1 MSHQLSDV
9 QLSQVIEIMMV
20 EQNLRGMQN
29 LYAHQQTGTYLR
41 AAKSLF
47 DAKNTILIGTGFAVK
62 QTFETDGPVGAIA
75 LYKALQALGK
85 NPILVCGNPLY
96 SALQADF
103 NCFELPLNNFADA
116 LAFSKTALANLQP
129 DCVLSIERPGLC
141 NGNKYY
147 NMRGIDISADCGC
160 FDFFITQAPCPTVAI
175 GDGGNEIGMGNLS
188 QYMTELN
195 IMPSLTCCDE
205 LLLADVS
212 NWAAYG
218 IIAFLSRWSKQDLL
232 ENIDTLAIL
241 QYLSERGS
249 VDGVTHK
256 NELTEDG
263 LHAMHGQ
270 QLIARLRQL
279 SGVAN
284 QNEDLQ

>member
-1 MSHQLSDV
+1 MPTKLDDQQLSH
-9 QLSQVIEIMMV
+9 SIEAMMI
-20 EQNLRGMQN
+20 EQNLRGMQS

-41 AAKSLF
+41 AAKALF
-47 DAKNTILIGTGFAVK
+47 EAENTILIGTGFAVK

-75 LYKALQALGK
+75 LYNALKALGK
-85 NPILVCGNPLY
+85 QPVLVCGNPLY
-96 SALQADF
+96 SALKQDF
-103 NCFELPLNNFADA
+103 NCFELPLGNLSEAM
-116 LAFSKTALANLQP
+116 AFSKQALAELNP

-141 NGNKYY
+141 HGNKYY

-160 FDFFITQAPCPTVAI
+160 FDFFISQAACPTIAI
-175 GDGGNEIGMGNLS
+175 GDGGNEIGMGNLA
-188 QYMTELN
+188 QYMTELS

-218 IIAFLSRWSKQDLL
+218 IIALLSRWYQQDLL
-232 ENIDTLAIL
+232 ANVNTLAIL
-241 QYLSERGS
+241 QYLSEHGS

-270 QLIARLRQL
+270 QLITRLRQL
-279 SGVAN
+279 DGFIN
-284 QNEDLQ
+284 NEDSP

>member
-1 MSHQLSDV
+1 
-9 QLSQVIEIMMV
+9 
-20 EQNLRGMQN
+20 
-29 LYAHQQTGTYLR
+29 
-41 AAKSLF
+41 
-47 DAKNTILIGTGFAVK
+47 
-62 QTFETDGPVGAIA
+62 
-75 LYKALQALGK
+75 
-85 NPILVCGNPLY
+85 
-96 SALQADF
+96 
-103 NCFELPLNNFADA
+103 
-116 LAFSKTALANLQP
+116 
-129 DCVLSIERPGLC
+129 
-141 NGNKYY
+141 
-147 NMRGIDISADCGC
+147 MRGIDISADCGC

-218 IIAFLSRWSKQDLL
+218 IIALLSRWSGQDLL
-232 ENIDTLAIL
+232 KNIDTLAIL

-263 LHAMHGQ
+263 LHAIHGQ
-270 QLIARLRQL
+270 QLIARLRLL

>member
-1 MSHQLSDV
+1 MSQQLSDV
-9 QLSQVIEIMMV
+9 QFSQVIETMMV
-20 EQNLRGMQN
+20 EQNLRGMQT

-47 DAKNTILIGTGFAVK
+47 AAKNTVLIGTGFAVK

-75 LYKALQALGK
+75 LYNALQALGK
-85 NPILVCGNPLY
+85 HPILVCGNPLY
-96 SALQADF
+96 SVLKADF
-103 NCFELPLNNFADA
+103 NCFELPLNNFTDA
-116 LAFSKTALANLQP
+116 MTFSQKALTELKP

-141 NGNKYY
+141 HGNKYY

-188 QYMTELN
+188 QYMTELS

-218 IIAFLSRWSKQDLL
+218 IIALLSRWCGQDLL
-232 ENIDTLAIL
+232 AAVDPFAIL

-249 VDGVTHK
+249 IDGVTHK

-279 SGVAN
+279 SGDAN

>member
-1 MSHQLSDV
+1 MPSKVSDV
-9 QLSQVIEIMMV
+9 QLSTYIETMMV
-20 EQNLRGMQN
+20 EQNLRGMQS
-29 LYAHQQTGTYLR
+29 LYAYQQTGTYLR

-47 DAKNTILIGTGFAVK
+47 DAEHTILIGTGFAVK

-75 LYKALQALGK
+75 LYNVLKGLGK
-85 NPILVCGNPLY
+85 NPILVSGNPLY
-96 SALQADF
+96 SAIKNDF
-103 NCFELPLNNFADA
+103 NCFELPLNNLGSAMAFSQAA
-116 LAFSKTALANLQP
+116 LAKLKP

-141 NGNKYY
+141 HGDKYY

-160 FDFFITQAPCPTVAI
+160 FGFFISQANCPTVAI

-188 QYMTELN
+188 QYMSEMN
-195 IMPSLTCCDE
+195 IMPCLTKCDE

-218 IIAFLSRWSKQDLL
+218 VIAFLSRWHDQDLL
-232 ENIDTLAIL
+232 AGIDTLAIL
-241 QYLSERGS
+241 QYLSKRGS

-263 LHAMHGQ
+263 LHAIHGQ
-270 QLIARLRQL
+270 QLITRLRQL
-279 SGVAN
+279 GGFIK
-284 QNEDLQ
+284 NEDT

>member
-1 MSHQLSDV
+1 MPHSLSDE
-9 QLSQVIEIMMV
+9 QLSQAIETMMV

-29 LYAHQQTGTYLR
+29 LYAYQQTGTYLR

-47 DAKNTILIGTGFAVK
+47 YAKSTVLIGTGFAVK

-75 LYKALQALGK
+75 LYNALIVLGK

-96 SALQADF
+96 SALKNEF
-103 NCFELPLNNFADA
+103 NCFELPLNNFTDA
-116 LAFSKTALANLQP
+116 MAFSKAALAELKP

-141 NGNKYY
+141 HGNKYY

-160 FDFFITQAPCPTVAI
+160 FDFFVSQAPCPTVAI

-188 QYMTELN
+188 QYMTELS
-195 IMPSLTCCDE
+195 IMPCLTCCDE

-218 IIAFLSRWSKQDLL
+218 IIAFLSRWQSQDLL
-232 ENIDTLAIL
+232 ADVDTLAIL

-284 QNEDLQ
+284 QNEDL

>member
-1 MSHQLSDV
+1 MPNKLTDQ
-9 QLSQVIEIMMV
+9 QLSQAIEAMMI

-29 LYAHQQTGTYLR
+29 LYAHQQIGTYLR
-41 AAKSLF
+41 AAEALHQ
-47 DAKNTILIGTGFAVK
+47 ANNTVLIGTGFAVK

-75 LYKALQALGK
+75 LYNTLKKLGK
-85 NPILVCGNPLY
+85 KPILVCGNPLY
-96 SALQADF
+96 SALKNDF
-103 NCFELPLNNFADA
+103 NCFELPLDNFNDA
-116 LAFSKTALANLQP
+116 MAFSKQALAKLNP

-141 NGNKYY
+141 HGNKYY

-160 FDFFITQAPCPTVAI
+160 FDFFITQASCPTIAI
-175 GDGGNEIGMGNLS
+175 GDGGNEIGMGNVA
-188 QYMTELN
+188 QHMTELN

-218 IIAFLSRWSKQDLL
+218 IIAFLSRWHRQDLL
-232 ENIDTLAIL
+232 ANVDTLAIL
-241 QYLSERGS
+241 HYLSERGS

-263 LHAMHGQ
+263 LNAIHGQ
-270 QLIARLRQL
+270 QLITRLRQL
-279 SGVAN
+279 DGFIE
-284 QNEDLQ
+284 NED

>member
-1 MSHQLSDV
+1 MPTPLTDLQLST
-9 QLSQVIEIMMV
+9 VIETMMV
-20 EQNLRGMQN
+20 EQNLRGMQS

-47 DAKNTILIGTGFAVK
+47 DAKETILIGTGFAVK

-75 LYKALQALGK
+75 LYNVLKGLGK
-85 NPILVCGNPLY
+85 NPILVSGNPLY
-96 SALQADF
+96 SAIKDDF
-103 NCFELPLNNFADA
+103 NCFELPLNNFHNASVFSQA
-116 LAFSKTALANLQP
+116 TLAELKP
-129 DCVLSIERPGLC
+129 DCVLSIERPGLSHD
-141 NGNKYY
+141 NKYY

-160 FDFFITQAPCPTVAI
+160 FDFFMNDANCPTVAI

-188 QYMTELN
+188 QFMTEMN
-195 IMPSLTCCDE
+195 IMPCLTQCDE

-218 IIAFLSRWSKQDLL
+218 IIAFLSRWHRQDLL
-232 ENIDTLAIL
+232 AGIDTLAIL
-241 QYLSERGS
+241 QYLSKRGS

-270 QLIARLRQL
+270 QLITRLRQL
-279 SGVAN
+279 GGFIK
-284 QNEDLQ
+284 NED

>member
-1 MSHQLSDV
+1 MPSPLSDA
-9 QLSQVIEIMMV
+9 QFSTLIETMMV
-20 EQNLRGMQN
+20 EQNLRGMQS

-47 DAKNTILIGTGFAVK
+47 DAKQTILIGTGFAVK

-75 LYKALQALGK
+75 LYNVLKSLGK
-85 NPILVCGNPLY
+85 NPILVAGNPLY
-96 SALQADF
+96 SAIKNDF
-103 NCFELPLNNFADA
+103 NCFELPLDNLSDAMAFSQAA
-116 LAFSKTALANLQP
+116 LAELKP

-141 NGNKYY
+141 HGNKYY

-160 FDFFITQAPCPTVAI
+160 FDFFISQAECPTVAI

-188 QYMTELN
+188 QYMNEMS
-195 IMPSLTCCDE
+195 IMPCLTECDE

-218 IIAFLSRWSKQDLL
+218 IIAFLSRWYKQDLL
-232 ENIDTLAIL
+232 AGIDTLIIL

-270 QLIARLRQL
+270 QLITRLRQL
-279 SGVAN
+279 GGFIK
-284 QNEDLQ
+284 NED

>member
-9 QLSQVIEIMMV
+9 QLSQAIEIMMV

-47 DAKNTILIGTGFAVK
+47 DAKNTILIGTGFAVN

-75 LYKALQALGK
+75 LYNALKALGK
-85 NPILVCGNPLY
+85 QPILVCGTPLY
-96 SALQADF
+96 SALKNDF
-103 NCFELPLNNFADA
+103 NCFELPLNNLSEAMEFSKQA
-116 LAFSKTALANLQP
+116 LAELNP

-141 NGNKYY
+141 HGNKYY
-147 NMRGIDISADCGC
+147 NMRGIDISAYCGC
-160 FDFFITQAPCPTVAI
+160 FDFFISQAACPTIAI
-175 GDGGNEIGMGNLS
+175 GDGGNEIGMGNVA
-188 QYMTELN
+188 QYMTELS
-195 IMPSLTCCDE
+195 IRPSLTCCDE

-218 IIAFLSRWSKQDLL
+218 IIAFLSRWYHQDLL
-232 ENIDTLAIL
+232 ANINTLAIL
-241 QYLSERGS
+241 QYLSDRGS

-270 QLIARLRQL
+270 QLITRLRQL
-279 SGVAN
+279 GGFIE
-284 QNEDLQ
+284 NEDYP

>member
-1 MSHQLSDV
+1 MSPQLSDV
-9 QLSQVIEIMMV
+9 QLSQAIEIMMV

-47 DAKNTILIGTGFAVK
+47 DANNTILIGTGFAVK

>member
-1 MSHQLSDV
+1 MPNLVSDEQLSHT
-9 QLSQVIEIMMV
+9 IENMMI
-20 EQNLRGMQN
+20 EQNLRGMQS
-29 LYAHQQTGTYLR
+29 LYAHQLTGTYLR

-47 DAKNTILIGTGFAVK
+47 NAKQTVLIGTGFAVK

-75 LYKALQALGK
+75 LYNALIALGK
-85 NPILVCGNPLY
+85 QPILVCGNPLY
-96 SALQADF
+96 TALKNDF
-103 NCFELPLNNFADA
+103 NCFELPLNNFVDA
-116 LAFSKTALANLQP
+116 MAFSKTALAVLKP

-141 NGNKYY
+141 HGNKYY

-160 FDFFITQAPCPTVAI
+160 FDFFVSQAPCPTVAI

-188 QYMTELN
+188 QYMSELS
-195 IMPSLTCCDE
+195 ITPSLTCCDE

-218 IIAFLSRWSKQDLL
+218 LIAFLSRWHNQDLL
-232 ENIDTLAIL
+232 ANINTLGIL

-249 VDGVTHK
+249 VDGVTQQ

-263 LHAMHGQ
+263 LHATHGQ

>member
-1 MSHQLSDV
+1 MPRPLSDEQLSKT
-9 QLSQVIEIMMV
+9 IETMMV
-20 EQNLRGMQN
+20 EQNLRGMQT
-29 LYAHQQTGTYLR
+29 LYVHQQTGTYLR

-47 DAKNTILIGTGFAVK
+47 AASNTILIGTGFAVK

-75 LYKALQALGK
+75 LYNALKALGK
-85 NPILVCGNPLY
+85 HPILVCGNPLY
-96 SALQADF
+96 SALKADF
-103 NCFELPLNNFADA
+103 NCFELPLNNIVDAMSFSQKA
-116 LAFSKTALANLQP
+116 LAELKP

-141 NGNKYY
+141 HDNKYY
-147 NMRGIDISADCGC
+147 NMRGIDISNDCGC
-160 FDFFITQAPCPTVAI
+160 FDFFITQAQCPTIAI

-188 QYMTELN
+188 QYMSELS
-195 IMPSLTCCDE
+195 ITASLTCCDE

-218 IIAFLSRWSKQDLL
+218 IIAFLSRWHNQDLL
-232 ENIDTLAIL
+232 AEVDTLAIL

>member
-1 MSHQLSDV
+1 MSPQLSDV
-9 QLSQVIEIMMV
+9 QLSQAIEIMMV

-47 DAKNTILIGTGFAVK
+47 DASNTILIGTGFAVK